1 MATAETSAWFATEVR
16 LFQTFLV
23 PVVLLLLPLS
33 SYIRILW
40 NSKSAEQRHAFAR
53 ATLAIG
59 VGYGAL
65 VATALFLASHLYVE
79 LLLHLPTP
87 GSLLEVLPVFLLFG
101 AIVAYKSYSS
111 IAYMVLED
119 SAYLSTCTTI
129 VVALAVAL
137 GVAASFRVEP
147 LSTIVVYAS
156 AAGASIIAVLF
167 WNAARF
173 VRSTPIAT

>member
-1 MATAETSAWFATEVR
+1 MR
-16 LFQTFLV
+16 L
-23 PVVLLLLPLS
+23 P
-33 SYIRILW
+33 
-40 NSKSAEQRHAFAR
+40 
-53 ATLAIG
+53 
-59 VGYGAL
+59 L
-65 VATALFLASHLYVE
+65 VATALFLASHLYVG

-87 GSLLEVLPVFLLFG
+87 GGLLEVLPVFLLFG

-119 SAYLSTCTTI
+119 FAYLSTWTTI